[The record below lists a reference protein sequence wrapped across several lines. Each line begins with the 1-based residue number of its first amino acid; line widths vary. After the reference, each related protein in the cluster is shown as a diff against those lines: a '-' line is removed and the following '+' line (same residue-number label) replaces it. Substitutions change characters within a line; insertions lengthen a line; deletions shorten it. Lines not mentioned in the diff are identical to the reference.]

1 MSRNKL
7 IPRVYTDVPRA
18 NGEGTM
24 YATFQVR
31 FYGTENERIQA
42 EQSIKQYYG
51 KLFKGEVFF
60 DKIIQCFCIFD
71 DANDSCIY
79 KKTTFEL
86 IRDIVNQNW
95 RNKESKNGDAAMLA
109 RVENTLIRL
118 DRYKTLN
125 PLDYAIMVERF
136 RLLNL
141 PLYRT
146 YADKYLQNSH
156 TPLI

>member
-24 YATFQVR
+24 YATLQVR
-31 FYGTENERIQA
+31 FYGKESERIQA
-42 EQSIKQYYG
+42 EQSIKQYYA

-60 DKIIQCFCIFD
+60 DKVIQCFCIFD

-79 KKTTFEL
+79 KKTTFEI
-86 IRDIVNQNW
+86 IREMVYVNL
-95 RNKESKNGDAAMLA
+95 RNKETKNGDVAMLS
-109 RVENTLIRL
+109 RVEKTLICL

-125 PLDYAIMVERF
+125 PIDYAVMVMRF
-136 RLLNL
+136 NSFGL
-141 PLYRT
+141 PLYRA